1 MPDSPFQ
8 GFVQRNRQ
16 AFGDHVVGLQ
26 DPGTDGAH
34 PEGTPV
40 NIDLYQFKLLNHQS
54 MNRGMVFP
62 QRYVGL
68 IPIRIASS
76 LVLSLDNFISRC
88 LSRR

>member
-1 MPDSPFQ
+1 MPEAHSK
-8 GFVQRNRQ
+8 
-16 AFGDHVVGLQ
+16 GLSRETARPSATTLLDCKTQ
-26 DPGTDGAH
+26 EPTGRAPIPTY
-34 PEGTPV
+34 
-40 NIDLYQFKLLNHQS
+40 LYQSKLLNHQS
-54 MNRGMVFP
+54 MDRDMVFP